1 MMGQRQHDGVALV
14 VVLWLLI
21 LLTIVVGVFATLAR
35 TEALQARF
43 LFDTTEAR
51 YAAEAG
57 VHRAVFEMMNP
68 DIETRWVPDGRPY
81 TVEFA
86 GTSLEIRIRDESGK
100 INLNSASEDLLAELF
115 YANGVDEL
123 RAVSL
128 ADAIADW
135 RDEDDIPREYG
146 AEIDEYYAAGL
157 PYGPANQPFSSVA
170 ELQQVLGMTWELFLQ
185 TRDLF
190 TIQGGGAMP
199 NPAFASAE
207 VLAAFP
213 DMDLE
218 SAQQFVADREQTD
231 HNDLA
236 ALIMPNGMVVSLSTG
251 SRNFSVVSRAT
262 LPNGT
267 WSAIHATLSLGVNS
281 RGRPFRVR
289 YWREQVED

>member
-1 MMGQRQHDGVALV
+1 MNRRRQRGVALV

-21 LLTIVVGVFATLAR
+21 LLTIVVGVFSTLAR

-51 YAAEAG
+51 YTAEAG

-86 GTSLEIRIRDESGK
+86 GASLEIRIRDESGK

-115 YANGVDEL
+115 YANGVDDL
-123 RAVSL
+123 PAVQL

-135 RDEDDIPREYG
+135 RDEDDEPREYG
-146 AEIDEYYAAGL
+146 AEIDDYYTAGL

-170 ELQQVLGMTWELFLQ
+170 ELQQVLGMTWELFLEL
-185 TRDLF
+185 RDLF
-190 TIQGGGAMP
+190 TIHGGGSMP
-199 NPAFASAE
+199 DPAYASAE
-207 VLAAFP
+207 VLASFP

-218 SAQQFVADREQTD
+218 SAQAFVAEREQTD
-231 HNDLA
+231 HMSVE
-236 ALIMPNGMVVSLSTG
+236 ALVMPNGMVVNLGTG

-267 WSAIHATLSLGVNS
+267 WSEIHATLSLGVNT